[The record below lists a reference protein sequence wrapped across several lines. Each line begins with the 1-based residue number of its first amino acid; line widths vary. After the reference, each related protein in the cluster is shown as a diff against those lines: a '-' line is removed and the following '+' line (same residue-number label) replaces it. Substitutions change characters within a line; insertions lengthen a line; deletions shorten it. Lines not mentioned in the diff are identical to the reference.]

1 MGTKWCHLTENASDS
16 AGEACHAEEITEIGL
31 DVVCLDSLGDVQ
43 VETAAHR
50 HNQVWNATQR
60 KDTQRKEGLGCC

>member
-1 MGTKWCHLTENASDS
+1 M
-16 AGEACHAEEITEIGL
+16 GEACHAEEITEIGL

-60 KDTQRKEGLGCC
+60 KDAQRKEGLGCC